1 MGKGRCHPKPPPR
14 SQLPR
19 RPPRRPLLRRL
30 PLQRKLPL
38 QRRLLLL
45 RRALPRSLPPRRLLL
60 PRRHLPRRPLPRRLL
75 PRRPLP
81 RRPPRKALPRR
92 PPRRNKFALLKMSCD
107 GIGNILNVEKPD
119 SMFICNRAFPFFFQ
133 FVTCLVVKFSLH
145 LSLILKTV

>member
-60 PRRHLPRRPLPRRLL
+60 RRRPLPRRPL
-75 PRRPLP
+75 LP

-107 GIGNILNVEKPD
+107 GIGNKLNVEKPD

-145 LSLILKTV
+145 LSFILKTV